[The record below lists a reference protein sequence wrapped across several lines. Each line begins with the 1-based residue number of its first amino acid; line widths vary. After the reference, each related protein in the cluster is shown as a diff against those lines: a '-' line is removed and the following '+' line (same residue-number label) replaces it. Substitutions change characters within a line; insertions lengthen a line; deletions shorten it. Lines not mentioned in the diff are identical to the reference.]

1 MGLFNELPQFLSNIS
16 DADIFDRDQG
26 TSYEMWPIWMRSTP
40 LFVASIVISLSTV
53 NWMAVY
59 ILCCFWCKNYRKTLR
74 TLVSRS
80 DKQSEKDSKYPSSN
94 TPFQY
99 LNSPEKAIR
108 YQRGHELR
116 RSCQRK
122 LALESGYG
130 RERVYRRQDIA

>member
-1 MGLFNELPQFLSNIS
+1 
-16 DADIFDRDQG
+16 
-26 TSYEMWPIWMRSTP
+26 MWPIWMRSTP

-80 DKQSEKDSKYPSSN
+80 DKQSEKDSKYP
-94 TPFQY
+94 TPFRY

-122 LALESGYG
+122 LALDPVNYCTRHCMMTSFSKMPKQSATLTHLEHLHEYFG
-130 RERVYRRQDIA
+130 RVRRKLLH